1 MPRATEPTRIGGLNG
16 EEQPPRKRSRPRAA
30 AFAVICLVV
39 LTATFGGG
47 WVLANTFRSPAQQA
61 AGAAA
66 PSQGIITATVDQG
79 SLEQTVGVTA
89 SVSRQAQQQIALQ
102 GASSP
107 SIMTKQPLKVG
118 DQISV
123 GKVIAEINGRPV
135 FAVPGAFPFYR
146 DLSTGQSGPDVSQL
160 QVELKAAGY
169 RLDADGNF
177 GSDTEIALRAM
188 YKSAGYKIA
197 TAAPTSQ
204 APAGGSATTPTSD
217 QAVSSGSA
225 GPAVATSVVVIPRT
239 ELIAFATLPAFV
251 VSTPTLG
258 TLLDTKSQIIAEEGE
273 VVATTDVAADVAAQ
287 LEAGMTGI
295 LTGPDGQELVVTVAS
310 VGGGAPPTAGTGTAQ
325 DLAVP
330 VDGSA
335 SPSASGQGGDTA
347 SNGQSAAST
356 VVLASGGSPIPLTWL
371 RSTALAVITVQI
383 ASKGSLIVPS
393 IAVISDGNSSAHVLK
408 KLANGSFTSVPVKE
422 TAKLSGRSAISP
434 QESNELT
441 MHDLVR
447 VN

>member
-16 EEQPPRKRSRPRAA
+16 EEEPPRKRSRPRAA

-47 WVLANTFRSPAQQA
+47 WALANTFRSPAQQA

-89 SVSRQAQQQIALQ
+89 SVSRRAQQQIALQ

-107 SIMTKQPLKVG
+107 SIVTKQPLKVG

-123 GKVIAEINGRPV
+123 GNVIAEINGRPV

-160 QVELKAAGY
+160 QVALKTAGY
-169 RLDADGNF
+169 RLNADGNF
-177 GSDTEIALRAM
+177 GSATEVALRAM

-197 TAAPTSQ
+197 TAASTPQ
-204 APAGGSATTPTSD
+204 VPAGGSATTPTSD

-295 LTGPDGQELVVTVAS
+295 LTGPDGQEIVVTVAS
-310 VGGGAPPTAGTGTAQ
+310 VSGGAPPTAGTGTAQ

-335 SPSASGQGGDTA
+335 SPSASGQAGDAA

-383 ASKGSLIVPS
+383 ASKRSLIVPS

-408 KLANGSFTSVPVKE
+408 KMANGSFTSVPVKE